1 MKRRSLYHWYH
12 HPIFLLF
19 LILFFFFLVTS
30 TYRSFSKR
38 QKASQEH
45 DRIEKEYQELK
56 EKKDVEAARE
66 WLLDAPPDLV
76 SSGDQKLMQALASEN
91 VTKGVDF
98 IDTLLARKENERASN
113 AVISLGANYAK
124 QHPEEALNWALALPE
139 FVKKSAKQQVISQA
153 LEKLSHEDM
162 QRVKD
167 LAAANKDPEIQWLY
181 DIAVNRQKTK

>member
-56 EKKDVEAARE
+56 EKKS
-66 WLLDAPPDLV
+66 DLE
-76 SSGDQKLMQALASEN
+76 LN
-91 VTKGVDF
+91 
-98 IDTLLARKENERASN
+98 I
-113 AVISLGANYAK
+113 
-124 QHPEEALNWALALPE
+124 QHLETPRGREEAFRELFNVIKE
-139 FVKKSAKQQVISQA
+139 GEQVI
-153 LEKLSHEDM
+153 
-162 QRVKD
+162 RVI
-167 LAAANKDPEIQWLY
+167 EEE
-181 DIAVNRQKTK
+181 